1 MSYEILTTPQFD
13 REVKRL
19 CKKYSSL
26 KEDLASLG
34 HQLEE
39 NPIRGDPLGNDL
51 FKVRFSIS
59 SKNRG
64 KSGGGRVITLIKRID
79 QRVYLI
85 AIYDKSEI
93 SSISKQKIKEMLKD
107 ADLLTG

>member
-19 CKKYSSL
+19 CKKYYSL
-26 KEDLASLG
+26 KDDLASLG
-34 HQLEE
+34 KQLEE
-39 NPIRGDPLGNDL
+39 NPAEGDPLGDNL

-64 KSGGGRVITLIKRID
+64 KSGGGRVITFLKRID
-79 QRVYLI
+79 QRVFLI
-85 AIYDKSEI
+85 AIYDKSEV
-93 SSISKQKIKEMLKD
+93 SSLSKQKIKAMLK
-107 ADLLTG
+107 AGDLRAS